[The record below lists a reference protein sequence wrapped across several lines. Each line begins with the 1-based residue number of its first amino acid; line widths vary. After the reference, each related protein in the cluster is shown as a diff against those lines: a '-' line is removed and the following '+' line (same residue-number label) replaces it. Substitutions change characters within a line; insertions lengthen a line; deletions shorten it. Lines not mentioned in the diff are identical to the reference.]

1 MTDAEIDALA
11 REILTYTVTEVLD
24 WHPDIPHHVLR
35 LPDGELRPVWAT
47 VSYVFEFLPL
57 EMIKAIIVECGK
69 ILDEFVLSLEAQKN
83 LSKHNKRYL
92 RTYYKK
98 GRARTVKMM
107 AQQASLH
114 MIAFFH
120 NRLAD
125 MLDEVFEDGKVIAES
140 YLGVTFAKMLD
151 PYAPEPV
158 KLDASKGI
166 KAAGERV
173 AANKERF
180 LRGSIE
186 FLPFLSTKKRRGR
199 PPKPPSAREKQRK
212 EFSAQIE
219 ATYLKLRSATGKAP
233 SKRTMAKELRTGGI
247 NPRTG
252 TDSRLNALNL
262 KLKRLGIDYDA
273 IAAKMDAEG

>member
-11 REILTYTVTEVLD
+11 REILTYTVTEGLD

-47 VSYVFEFLPL
+47 VSYVFEFMPL
-57 EMIKAIIVECGK
+57 EMIKAIIVECEK

-83 LSKHNKRYL
+83 LSKHNKRVL
-92 RTYYKK
+92 KTTYKK

-125 MLDEVFEDGKVIAES
+125 MLDDTIEDGKVIAET

-158 KLDASKGI
+158 KIDASKGI
-166 KAAGERV
+166 KAAGKRV
-173 AANKERF
+173 AANKEKF
-180 LRGSIE
+180 LRESIE
-186 FLPFLSTKKRRGR
+186 FMPFLTTKKARGR
-199 PPKPPSAREKQRK
+199 PPKPPSAREQARQ
-212 EFSAQIE
+212 EFTAQIE
-219 ATYLKLRSATGKAP
+219 AAYRTLRQSTGKKPTKQSVAEQLDRRRK
-233 SKRTMAKELRTGGI
+233 SEKGH
-247 NPRTG
+247 
-252 TDSRLNALNL
+252 RLPL
-262 KLKRLGIDYDA
+262 DYLQ
-273 IAAKMDAEG
+273 

>member
-47 VSYVFEFLPL
+47 VSYVFEFMSL
-57 EMIKAIIVECGK
+57 EMIKAIIVECGN

-83 LSKHNKRYL
+83 LGKSNKL
-92 RTYYKK
+92 ALKTTYKK

-107 AQQASLH
+107 AQQATLH

-125 MLDEVFEDGKVIAES
+125 MLDDTIEDGKVIAET

-151 PYAPEPV
+151 PYASEPV

-173 AANKERF
+173 AANKEKF
-180 LRGSIE
+180 LREGIE
-186 FLPFLSTKKRRGR
+186 FCRSSRLRNAVAHHVNQHWPASKHDRTSR
-199 PPKPPSAREKQRK
+199 QR
-212 EFSAQIE
+212 
-219 ATYLKLRSATGKAP
+219 LKLPIENFVRQPGTNHQ
-233 SKRTMAKELRTGGI
+233 KECWLRNSG
-247 NPRTG
+247 PE
-252 TDSRLNALNL
+252 A
-262 KLKRLGIDYDA
+262 
-273 IAAKMDAEG
+273 